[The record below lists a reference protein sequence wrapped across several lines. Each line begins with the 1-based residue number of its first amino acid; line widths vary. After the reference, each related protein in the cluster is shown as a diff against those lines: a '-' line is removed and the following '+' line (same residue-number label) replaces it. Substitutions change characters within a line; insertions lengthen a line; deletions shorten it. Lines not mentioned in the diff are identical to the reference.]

1 MTGAEV
7 LERTDIVDVWTA
19 LGGGD
24 LRWGRGRA
32 FWRDTKDHNVAIDRN
47 KGTWYDH
54 ARNEGGGVLDLVRHV
69 AGGSKAD
76 ALRWCADHAGVR
88 LDDDRPHDPAEMFD
102 PVGARHFRDALL
114 GHVERWLADD
124 SAALWSD
131 DDGEPHQ
138 SVQDRVRELTSLRN
152 TLRTCSTREVGA
164 VYVTA
169 RKQNPQWASS
179 LVRVGA
185 DEDANARFWTTVC
198 VRLLEAADD
207 RPQLGDTWEPCP
219 CAAPPDVLFAH
230 HPAAELAA

>member
-7 LERTDIVDVWTA
+7 LERINIVDVGSA
-19 LGGGD
+19 LGAPK
-24 LRWGRGRA
+24 LRGNRWPA
-32 FWRDTKDHNVAIDRN
+32 FWRETKDYNVAIDRA

-54 ARNEGGGVLDLVRHV
+54 ARNQGGGVLDLVCHV
-69 AGGSKAD
+69 VGGSRAD
-76 ALRWCADHAGVR
+76 ALRWCANLAGVS
-88 LDDDRPHDPAEMFD
+88 LEDDRPSDPIEMFD
-102 PVGARHFRDALL
+102 PVEALHFRDALL
-114 GHVERWLADD
+114 GHVERWLADC

-131 DDGEPHQ
+131 DDADPPQ
-138 SVQDRVRELTSLRN
+138 SVQDRVRELTCLRT
-152 TLRTCSTREVGA
+152 TLRTCSAREVGA

-198 VRLLEAADD
+198 VRLLEAAGD
-207 RPQLGDTWEPCP
+207 RPEHSDAWEPCP

-230 HPAAELAA
+230 HPTAELAA